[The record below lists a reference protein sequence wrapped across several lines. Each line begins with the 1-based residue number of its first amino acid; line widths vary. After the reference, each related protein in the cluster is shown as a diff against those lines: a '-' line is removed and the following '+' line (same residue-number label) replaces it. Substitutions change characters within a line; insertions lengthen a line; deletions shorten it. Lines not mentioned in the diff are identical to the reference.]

1 MRSMLLRF
9 PRRAP
14 VGRNAVADFA
24 GGRRIVTRPPGPVA
38 LDAVWIAAVVAF
50 LIVSLGLAR
59 AVRHLQS
66 GD

>member
-1 MRSMLLRF
+1 
-9 PRRAP
+9 
-14 VGRNAVADFA
+14 
-24 GGRRIVTRPPGPVA
+24 